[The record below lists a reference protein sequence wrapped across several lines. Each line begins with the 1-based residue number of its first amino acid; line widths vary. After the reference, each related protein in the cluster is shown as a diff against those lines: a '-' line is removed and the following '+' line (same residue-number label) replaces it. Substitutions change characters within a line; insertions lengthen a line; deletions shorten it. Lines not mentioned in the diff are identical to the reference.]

1 MAAVKVC
8 RKCRIERYFPDANRE
23 LCNRCEQV
31 VKKQRAKFNQ
41 AKAHYDRLRREGRL
55 HFRYA
60 LIDLRWRRKLSAVQI
75 AEILGETIEV
85 IEFELDIAR
94 QDAR

>member
-1 MAAVKVC
+1 MAVKEC
-8 RKCRIERYFPDANRE
+8 RKCRIERYFSDDSRE

-31 VKKQRAKFNQ
+31 VKKQRDRFNR
-41 AKAHYDRLRREGRL
+41 AKAHYDRLRRAGKL
-55 HFRYA
+55 HFRFA

-85 IEFELDIAR
+85 IEYELDIAR

>member
-1 MAAVKVC
+1 MAAVKEC
-8 RKCRIERYFPDANRE
+8 RKCRIQRYFPNDSCD
-23 LCNRCEQV
+23 LCGRCEQV
-31 VKKQRAKFNQ
+31 VKKQRDRFNR
-41 AKAHYDRLRREGRL
+41 AKAHYDRLQREGRL

-85 IEFELDIAR
+85 IEYELDIAR